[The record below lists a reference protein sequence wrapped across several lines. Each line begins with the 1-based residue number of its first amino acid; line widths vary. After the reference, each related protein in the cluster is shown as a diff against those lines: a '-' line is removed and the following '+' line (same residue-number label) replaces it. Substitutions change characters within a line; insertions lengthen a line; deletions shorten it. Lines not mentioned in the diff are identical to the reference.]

1 VTKGGYWLVEVLD
14 IEDSRQISESDR
26 DFLKGRALNEWVSSL
41 GDDPENVV
49 ENYLDDE
56 KIAWAIDRA
65 IGS

>member
-1 VTKGGYWLVEVLD
+1 MEVLD

-26 DFLKGRALNEWVSSL
+26 DFLKGRALDEWVSSL
-41 GDDPENVV
+41 WDDPENVV
-49 ENYLDDE
+49 ESYLDDE

>member
-1 VTKGGYWLVEVLD
+1 MG

-26 DFLKGRALNEWVSSL
+26 DFLKGMALDEWVSSL
-41 GDDPENVV
+41 WDDSESVV
-49 ENYLDDE
+49 ESYLDDE